1 MQTAAGVRAVVAHGR
16 GDLRVDLLEE
26 PALAQDESLVAIEL
40 GGICGSDL
48 HYWLHGAAGESI
60 LRDPLVLGHEVIG
73 RVVRPA
79 ADGSGPGEGVRVA
92 VHPATSGPAGAG
104 RFPADRPHLS
114 PGGTYLGSA
123 ATHPHRD
130 GAFADLVGLPARM
143 LRPIPDELD
152 PRAAALI
159 EPLSVAWH
167 AVRRA
172 GDVAGKRVLVVGA
185 GPIGALVVATLRH
198 HGAGEVIATDLFEEP
213 LRRAAGLGADRTVF
227 ASERDV
233 VEGLDADVVV
243 ESSGSVP
250 GLRTAIRAATRGG
263 RVVMLGLL
271 PPGDQ
276 PVLIAL
282 AIAREL
288 ELVGSFRF
296 NDEID
301 EVIAALSAGEIDPS
315 AVVTHVFDVD
325 RALEA
330 FHVASDASTSG
341 KVLLSFSGA
350 EVEADSED

>member
-1 MQTAAGVRAVVAHGR
+1 MSLETGTAPVRAVVAHAR
-16 GDLRVDLLEE
+16 DDVRVDRVPE
-26 PALAQDESLVAIEL
+26 PVPGPGEALVGIEL

-73 RVVRPA
+73 RVIRPA
-79 ADGSGPGEGVRVA
+79 GDGTGPAAGVRVA
-92 VHPATSGPAGAG
+92 VHPATPGPGG
-104 RFPADRPHLS
+104 GPKFPADRPNLS

-123 ATHPHRD
+123 ATRPHRS
-130 GAFADLVGLPARM
+130 GAFADRVALPARM
-143 LRPIPDELD
+143 LRPIPDALD

-167 AVRRA
+167 AVKQA
-172 GDVAGKRVLVVGA
+172 GEVAGRRVLVVGA
-185 GPIGALVVATLRH
+185 GPIGALVVSVLAH
-198 HGAGEVIATDLFEEP
+198 HGAGEIVVTDLFEAP
-213 LRRAAGLGADRTVF
+213 LQRALELGAHRTLL
-227 ASERDV
+227 ASEAV
-233 VEGLDADVVV
+233 AELEGLDADIVI

-276 PVLIAL
+276 PAPIST

-301 EVIAALSAGEIDPS
+301 DVIAALSAGELDPS
-315 AVVTHVFDVD
+315 AVVTHVFDAD
-325 RALEA
+325 QALEA
-330 FHVASDASTSG
+330 FGVARDASTSG
-341 KVLLSFSGA
+341 KVLLRFGKP
-350 EVEADSED
+350 E

>member
-1 MQTAAGVRAVVAHGR
+1 MSPETGTALVRAVVAHAR
-16 GDLRVDLLEE
+16 DDVRVDLVPE
-26 PALAQDESLVAIEL
+26 PVPGPDEALVAIEL

-60 LRDPLVLGHEVIG
+60 LRDPLVLGHEVVG
-73 RVVRPA
+73 RVIRRAEDGTGPA
-79 ADGSGPGEGVRVA
+79 AGVRVA
-92 VHPATSGPAGAG
+92 VHPATPGPVGG
-104 RFPADRPHLS
+104 PRFPADRPNLS

-123 ATHPHRD
+123 ATRPHRG
-130 GAFADLVGLPARM
+130 GAFADRVALPARM
-143 LRPIPDELD
+143 LRPIPETLD

-167 AVRRA
+167 AVKQA
-172 GDVAGKRVLVVGA
+172 GEVAGKRVLVVGA
-185 GPIGALVVATLRH
+185 GPIGALVVSVLAH
-198 HGAGEVIATDLFEEP
+198 HGAGETIVTDLFEAP
-213 LRRAAGLGADRTVF
+213 LQRAVELGAHRTVL
-227 ASERDV
+227 ASEAAEL
-233 VEGLDADVVV
+233 EGLDADIVI

-276 PVLIAL
+276 PVPVST

-301 EVIAALSAGEIDPS
+301 DVIAALSARELDPT
-315 AVVTHVFDVD
+315 AVVTHVFDAD
-325 RALEA
+325 QALEA
-330 FHVASDASTSG
+330 FGVARDASTSG
-341 KVLLSFSGA
+341 KVLLKFAG
-350 EVEADSED
+350 ER

>member
-1 MQTAAGVRAVVAHGR
+1 MQTKASVRAVVAHGR
-16 GDLRVDLLEE
+16 DDLRVDVLEE
-26 PALAQDESLVAIEL
+26 PQQGPDEALVAIEL

-60 LRDPLVLGHEVIG
+60 LKDPLVLGHEVIG
-73 RVVRPA
+73 RVLRAAEDGTGPA
-79 ADGSGPGEGVRVA
+79 EGARVA
-92 VHPATSGPAGAG
+92 VHPATPGPGG
-104 RFPADRPHLS
+104 GPRFPEGRPNLS

-123 ATHPHRD
+123 ATHPHRN
-130 GAFADLVGLPARM
+130 GAFADVVALPARM

-167 AVRRA
+167 AVNQA

-185 GPIGALVVATLRH
+185 GPIGALVVAVLAH
-198 HGAGEVIATDLFEEP
+198 HGAGEVVVTDLFEAP
-213 LRRAAGLGADRTVF
+213 LERAKELGARRTVL
-227 ASERDV
+227 ASEGS
-233 VEGLDADVVV
+233 ELESLDADVVI

-250 GLRTAIRAATRGG
+250 GLRTAIKAAMPGG

-276 PVLIAL
+276 PVLVST

-296 NDEID
+296 NSEID
-301 EVIAALSAGEIDPS
+301 DVIAALSSGEIDPS

-325 RALEA
+325 QAPEA
-330 FHVASDASTSG
+330 FAVAKDASTSG
-341 KVLLSFSGA
+341 KVLLSFGNP
-350 EVEADSED
+350 E

>member
-1 MQTAAGVRAVVAHGR
+1 MSPEPTPPVRAVVAHAR
-16 GDLRVDLLEE
+16 DDLRVDVVPE
-26 PALAQDESLVAIEL
+26 PVPARDEALVAIEL

-79 ADGSGPGEGVRVA
+79 EDGTGPSAGVRVA
-92 VHPATSGPAGAG
+92 VHPATPGPGRG
-104 RFPADRPHLS
+104 PRFPAERPNLS

-123 ATHPHRD
+123 ATHPHRA
-130 GAFADLVGLPARM
+130 GAFADRVALPARM
-143 LRPIPDELD
+143 LRPIPDTLD

-159 EPLSVAWH
+159 EPLAVAWH
-167 AVRRA
+167 AAKQA

-185 GPIGALVVATLRH
+185 GPIGALVVAVLAH
-198 HGAGEVIATDLFEEP
+198 YGAREIVVTDLFEAP
-213 LRRAAGLGADRTVF
+213 LERAAGLGAHRTVL
-227 ASERDV
+227 ASEGAVLDS
-233 VEGLDADVVV
+233 LDADIVI

-250 GLRTAIRAATRGG
+250 GLRTAVRAAVRGG

-276 PVLIAL
+276 PVPVAT

-296 NDEID
+296 NAEID
-301 EVIAALSAGEIDPS
+301 EVIAALSAGELDPS
-315 AVVTHVFDVD
+315 AVVTHVFDAD
-325 RALEA
+325 QALEA
-330 FHVASDASTSG
+330 FGVARDASTSG
-341 KVLLSFSGA
+341 KVLLAFSGGR
-350 EVEADSED
+350 